1 MTPPGNTP
9 DLPPTTPDEPIS
21 PFDEAVETLIS
32 HDVAMA
38 LEEAEREQRKMMRT
52 PTPDGPQPN
61 IHPGVGWIPNEI
73 LPDWKLP
80 NLRSH
85 RYDGRRRTLSPRHP
99 GKELPYELP
108 PVTGKTSLIPQRPYN
123 RKQRFLF
130 AEDEKHTP
138 LVDAA
143 LEDLEDPT
151 LKAEVICHRLFI
163 SKMRRTARHM
173 AHLRRKFLAYQ
184 EEAWA
189 TYEHLANA
197 NAAFRITH
205 MINTDIGGGFGS
217 GAHLSY
223 VTRRDGMDVL
233 EDLWMEELTRC
244 ENFCEWCRR
253 EDHDTGFCH
262 FLRKCQFCNRSG
274 HVEDKCN
281 VPHTNCHHGLT
292 CKVPI
297 DHINLEKTRCPTR
310 AQRPLRRSNYFA

>member
-1 MTPPGNTP
+1 
-9 DLPPTTPDEPIS
+9 
-21 PFDEAVETLIS
+21 
-32 HDVAMA
+32 MA
-38 LEEAEREQRKMMRT
+38 LEEAEREQREMMWT
-52 PTPDGPQPN
+52 PTPDGPQPDV
-61 IHPGVGWIPNEI
+61 HPGVGWIPNEI

-80 NLRSH
+80 NVPDGNGTSTASFVLIDMTDDDGPSVLGTQGKNCPTSCRPLRAKQA
-85 RYDGRRRTLSPRHP
+85 RF
-99 GKELPYELP
+99 
-108 PVTGKTSLIPQRPYN
+108 PQRPYN

-151 LKAEVICHRLFI
+151 LKAEVIRHRLFI

-217 GAHLSY
+217 GARLSY
-223 VTRRDGMDVL
+223 ATRRDGMDVM
-233 EDLWMEELTRC
+233 EDPWMEELTRR

-253 EDHDTGFCH
+253 EDHDTRFCH
-262 FLRKCQFCNRSG
+262 FLPDTSKTNATSRIPIVTTDLHAKFPSTTSTSRRHAAL
-274 HVEDKCN
+274 HVLDAPSDVVTTSPKSLDAN
-281 VPHTNCHHGLT
+281 KGVMS
-292 CKVPI
+292 
-297 DHINLEKTRCPTR
+297 R
-310 AQRPLRRSNYFA
+310 